1 MGGIAARAVG
11 AEFEKQHDA
20 DGQQQ
25 SGPEGRHGAPDELRH
40 AEHPLDLAGHD
51 HRLGIGG
58 AVVRLRPLQAL
69 LEEVQAAER
78 VDLAIDQG
86 LVVGHQGR
94 QYGELPLPAGDGRL
108 ERACGGDLSAGLGE
122 RLLPLQ
128 VGDLLSPAWA

>member
-1 MGGIAARAVG
+1 MGGISARAVG

-25 SGPEGRHGAPDELRH
+25 SGPEGRHGAPDELGH
-40 AEHPLDLAGHD
+40 VEHPLDLAGHD

-58 AVVRLRPLQAL
+58 ALVRLRPLQAL

-78 VDLAIDQG
+78 VDLAVDQSLG
-86 LVVGHQGR
+86 VGQGR

-108 ERACGGDLSAGLGE
+108 ERGCGGDLSAGLGE
-122 RLLPLQ
+122 RLLLLR
-128 VGDLLSPAWA
+128 VGDLPSPAWA